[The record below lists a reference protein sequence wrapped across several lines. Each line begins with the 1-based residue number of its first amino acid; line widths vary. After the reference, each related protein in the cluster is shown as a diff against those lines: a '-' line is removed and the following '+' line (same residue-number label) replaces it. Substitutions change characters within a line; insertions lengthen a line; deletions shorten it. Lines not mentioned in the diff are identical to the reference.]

1 MEPEQYAQLFEQ
13 IIGRKLTPSEFLEA
27 RATGFDPKEI
37 KSIAKIDALATTDA
51 DDLSLHP
58 QDPGYQPP
66 PQDLSFSPDARSNAE
81 DAATSDGGAE
91 GSIAHDRYE
100 SANPDASGFTQP
112 PNLNPQQD
120 AHTTGPNASGDP
132 TLGDSTAVIAPVN
145 KKSKKTMVAIIAAAC
160 IVCVIGAAAFFLFQR
175 NREIDLSNK
184 ITVTF
189 EGYDGYGTASYNE
202 SEVNEYLMH
211 ELMLRAGYSED
222 EYNRAITSDGADLDE
237 TDPRYGTVGSW
248 GESLD
253 IELSQEDKLSNGDVV
268 TLKVSASEETPVK
281 SFEKE
286 FTVENLKKVQTVS
299 TKELVQDQVSFSGMN
314 GAGFANVDDELLSV
328 EGNNQG
334 LSNGNKV
341 TVVLS
346 DEYINN
352 LLEKGK
358 APSEDSIEIEV
369 EGLKEFSGIGKIDTL
384 LDMVEKLPSETYED
398 EPAGEYDSYSVNYAF
413 ESGKTY
419 IRLDSASSYSYQDD
433 ANAETAISLVTAY
446 KVTKTTTYVEDTYSN
461 KAGDV
466 ETEVEYTYFG
476 YQNVSVYNDSLVLS
490 DLYDVEGYS
499 DNLDM
504 DAVYAELEMDGYTE
518 YTPQQPAA

>member
-1 MEPEQYAQLFEQ
+1 MEPEKYSQLFEQ

-37 KSIAKIDALATTDA
+37 KSIAKIDASATTDA

-58 QDPGYQPP
+58 QDPRYQQP
-66 PQDLSFSPDARSNAE
+66 PQDLSFSPNAQSNAE
-81 DAATSDGGAE
+81 DAATSVSSDE
-91 GSIAHDRYE
+91 GSIAHNQYE
-100 SANPDASGFTQP
+100 SAGTHASESAQP
-112 PNLNPQQD
+112 PNINPQQD
-120 AHTTGPNASGDP
+120 APYHGPHCIRRSNTQGFDRCNRSGEQEIKENNDCDYRRS
-132 TLGDSTAVIAPVN
+132 LYRMRDRRR
-145 KKSKKTMVAIIAAAC
+145 
-160 IVCVIGAAAFFLFQR
+160 CVLLFQR
-175 NREIDLSNK
+175 NREIDLSSK

-202 SEVNEYLMH
+202 SEVSEYLIH

-222 EYNRAITSDGADLDE
+222 EYNRAITSDGDDLDE
-237 TDPRYGTVGSW
+237 TDPRYGTVSSW

-268 TLKVSASEETPVK
+268 TLKVSASEDTPVK
-281 SFEKE
+281 SFEKN
-286 FTVENLKKVQTVS
+286 FTAENLKKVQTVS
-299 TKELVQDQVSFSGMN
+299 AKELVQDQVSFSGMN
-314 GAGFANVDDELLSV
+314 GAGVANVDDELLSI
-328 EGNNQG
+328 EGDNQG
-334 LSNGNKV
+334 LSNGDKV
-341 TVVLS
+341 TVTLS
-346 DEYINN
+346 DEYIDNMLKN
-352 LLEKGK
+352 GK

-369 EGLKEFSGIGKIDTL
+369 TGLKEFSGIGKIDTL
-384 LDMVEKLPSETYED
+384 LDMVAKLPSETYED

-518 YTPQQPAA
+518 HTPQQPAA